1 MKKRF
6 KYKEQ
11 RAKSQRLFMMAHS
24 GFYVSVEILRLKKEM
39 IAVTAE
45 DSKGLLMRSR
55 TKHIENNK
63 KCSRCFFRKLARH
76 RNTMLSIPN
85 EDGKEQTETK
95 DILDLIHT
103 FYTELYKE
111 EVTDNRLGKPI
122 EILKPNVGIASELES
137 DLNVNELTK
146 AIQSMQDYKPPGAD
160 GLPK

>member
-1 MKKRF
+1 
-6 KYKEQ
+6 
-11 RAKSQRLFMMAHS
+11 
-24 GFYVSVEILRLKKEM
+24 
-39 IAVTAE
+39 
-45 DSKGLLMRSR
+45 
-55 TKHIENNK
+55 
-63 KCSRCFFRKLARH
+63 
-76 RNTMLSIPN
+76 MLSIPN